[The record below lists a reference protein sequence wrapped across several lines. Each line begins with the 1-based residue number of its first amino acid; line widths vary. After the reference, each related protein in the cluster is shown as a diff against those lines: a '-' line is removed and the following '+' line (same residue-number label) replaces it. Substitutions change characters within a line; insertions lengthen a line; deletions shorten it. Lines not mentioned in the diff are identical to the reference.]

1 MLNFPGGPG
10 VGTPSSTIEGAGL
23 IPGQGTRAGGF
34 PGGSDGKQSAYNT
47 GDPGL
52 ILRLG
57 ISPGEENDYLWQYS

>member
-34 PGGSDGKQSAYNT
+34 PGGSDGKQSACNV
-47 GDPGL
+47 GGPGL
-52 ILRLG
+52 T
-57 ISPGEENDYLWQYS
+57 PGWG